1 MKKKIAAIVLF
12 SVTALFAGFNSSVSA
27 VTPQVKKRM
36 IEGKSWRRACPVGLE
51 DLRYIRVSYWDF
63 GGESRSGELIMHR
76 DVSRDIVAIFKALYD
91 LRYPVRKMRLVS
103 DFKGNDWQSIEAGNT
118 SAFNCRPATGSKK
131 WSKHAYG
138 RAIDIN
144 PIENPYIS
152 KSGHISHKASLKY
165 RKRAHRNLSSPE
177 DRAVLLRNDKATQLF
192 IKHGWKWG
200 GDWPKTKDYQHFSK
214 P

>member
-1 MKKKIAAIVLF
+1 MKKKIVVILLF
-12 SVTALFAGFNSSVSA
+12 SVTVLFAGFNSSVSSIS
-27 VTPQVKKRM
+27 PQIKKRM
-36 IEGKSWRRACPVGLE
+36 IDGKSWRKGCPVGLVN
-51 DLRYIRVSYWDF
+51 LRYIRVSYWDF
-63 GGESRSGELIMHR
+63 KGKSRSGELIMHR
-76 DVSRDIVAIFKALYD
+76 DVSRDIVAIFEKLYT
-91 LRYPVRKMRLVS
+91 LHYPVRKMRLVG

-118 SAFNCRPATGSKK
+118 SAFNCRSATGSKK

-152 KSGHISHKASLKY
+152 KSGHISHNASLKY
-165 RKRAHRNLSSPE
+165 RKRVHRNLSDPG
-177 DRAVLLRNDKATQLF
+177 DKALLLKNDKATQLF

>member
-1 MKKKIAAIVLF
+1 MKKKIVVIVLF
-12 SVTALFAGFNSSVSA
+12 SVTALFAGFNSSVNT
-27 VTPQVKKRM
+27 VTPQIKKRM
-36 IEGKSWRRACPVGLE
+36 IDGKSWRRGCPVGLE

-63 GGESRSGELIMHR
+63 KGKSRSGELIMHR
-76 DVSRDIVAIFKALYD
+76 DVSRDIVAIFEKLYA

-118 SAFNCRPATGSKK
+118 SAFNCRLATGSKK

-152 KSGHISHKASLKY
+152 QNGHISHKDSLKY
-165 RKRAHRNLSSPE
+165 RKRVHRNLSDPG
-177 DRAVLLRNDKATQLF
+177 DKALLLKNDKATQLF
-192 IKHGWKWG
+192 IKNGWKWG
-200 GDWPKTKDYQHFSK
+200 GDWPGTKDYQHFSR